1 MLILVRNLVCLVGL
15 IFLIPVILLFSI
27 LILIE
32 DGFPII
38 FRQKR
43 VGLKKKEFVIFKL
56 RTMKNE
62 TPSLG
67 THDVQN
73 SCILKTGNII
83 RKFKIDELPQLYN
96 VIRGDLDLIGYRP
109 GLINQITLNNERNKK
124 NIFQNKPGITGL
136 AQVTGFDM
144 SNPDLLAR
152 IDRTYYKHKSLKLD
166 FLILICTL
174 TGLFRDSLKNVVDLS
189 LDNV

>member
-56 RTMKNE
+56 RAMA
-62 TPSLG
+62 
-67 THDVQN
+67 
-73 SCILKTGNII
+73 
-83 RKFKIDELPQLYN
+83 
-96 VIRGDLDLIGYRP
+96 
-109 GLINQITLNNERNKK
+109 NKK
-124 NIFQNKPGITGL
+124 VECSAPHF
-136 AQVTGFDM
+136 
-144 SNPDLLAR
+144 
-152 IDRTYYKHKSLKLD
+152 
-166 FLILICTL
+166 
-174 TGLFRDSLKNVVDLS
+174 
-189 LDNV
+189 

>member
-1 MLILVRNLVCLVGL
+1 MLIIVRNLVCLVGL
-15 IFLIPVILLFSI
+15 VFLIPVILLFSI

-38 FRQKR
+38 FKQHR
-43 VGLKKKEFVIFKL
+43 VGLKKKQFVIFKL
-56 RTMKNE
+56 RTIKNE

-67 THDVQN
+67 THDVEN
-73 SCILKTGNII
+73 GFILKTGNII
-83 RKFKIDELPQLYN
+83 RKLKIDELPQLYN

-109 GLINQITLNNERNKK
+109 GLMNQITLNNERYKK

-144 SNPDLLAR
+144 SNPDLLAK
-152 IDRTYYKHKSLKLD
+152 IDKIYYEHKSLKLD
-166 FLILICTL
+166 FLILLCTL
-174 TGLFRDSLKNVVDLS
+174 TGLFRDSLKNIIDLS